1 MNNKFDLSG
10 KNALITGATGYLGT
24 AMAQSIAELG
34 ATVYINSRSY
44 ERCISVVN
52 SLKSLGLKA
61 EPAVFDVTDEEDV
74 ISFFKGYGDI
84 PLHILVNNAYLGS
97 GDTIETSS
105 SDKYKSSYD
114 ITVTSAHQVFNAAL
128 NSLRLA
134 VRESDDASVINVGSM
149 YGIVSPDLRV
159 YDSAKGSNPPYYGA
173 AKAALIHWSR
183 YAACEFG
190 KEGIRINAISPGPFP
205 SKNVQQTAPEFVK
218 TLADKVPLGRIGQSD
233 EIGGPVAFLASSAS
247 RFVNG
252 TNLVVDGGW
261 TAW

>member
-24 AMAQSIAELG
+24 AMAKSLAELG

-44 ERCISVVN
+44 ERCMSVVD
-52 SLKSLGLKA
+52 SLKSEGLKA
-61 EPAVFDVTDEEDV
+61 EPAVFDVTDEESV
-74 ISFFKGYGDI
+74 IRFFEGYGDI
-84 PLHILVNNAYLGS
+84 PLHILVNNAFLPS

-105 SDKYKSSYD
+105 PEQYISNYD
-114 ITVTSAHQVFNAAL
+114 TMVVSAHQVFRASL
-128 NSLRLA
+128 KSLRLA
-134 VRESDDASVINVGSM
+134 VRESDDASVINIGSM

-159 YDSAKGSNPPYYGA
+159 YDSAKASNPPYYGA
-173 AKAALIHWSR
+173 AKAALIHWSK

-205 SKNVQQTAPEFVK
+205 TKKVQNAAPEFIK
-218 TLADKVPLGRIGQSD
+218 SLANKVPLGRIGQSD
-233 EIGGPVAFLASSAS
+233 EMGGPVAFLASSAS
-247 RFVNG
+247 KFVNG